1 MSEKKV
7 VSRHFYSEL
16 NCPLR
21 ALDKLFISFNLTKMS
36 CNSYAFDTECTKET
50 RSLLLVSLLCLSLA
64 YQVLSL
70 LLLIFWSY
78 LVWL

>member
-1 MSEKKV
+1 M
-7 VSRHFYSEL
+7 L

-21 ALDKLFISFNLTKMS
+21 ALDKLFISFNLAKMS
-36 CNSYAFDTECTKET
+36 CNSYVFVTECTEEA
-50 RSLLLVSLLCLSLA
+50 RILLRVHLLCLSLA

-70 LLLIFWSY
+70 LPLIFLLY

>member
-1 MSEKKV
+1 M
-7 VSRHFYSEL
+7 
-16 NCPLR
+16 N
-21 ALDKLFISFNLTKMS
+21 
-36 CNSYAFDTECTKET
+36 CNSYVFVTECTEET
-50 RSLLLVSLLCLSLA
+50 RIILRVYLLCLSLA

>member
-7 VSRHFYSEL
+7 VFRHYYSVL

-21 ALDKLFISFNLTKMS
+21 ALDKLFISFNLTKLS
-36 CNSYAFDTECTKET
+36 CNSYVFVTECTEEA
-50 RSLLLVSLLCLSLA
+50 RILWRVYLLCLSLA